1 MGSEARLSSW
11 TLLVSGS
18 YLKVLNMAT
27 DLDSVDESRMYVP
40 LGKRWGCDSTDIKK
54 TKRDYLLYSDVIGVN
69 ETRTTETVAS

>member
-1 MGSEARLSSW
+1 
-11 TLLVSGS
+11 
-18 YLKVLNMAT
+18 MAT